1 MKNDLIENRINASSL
16 FSLYGELLTENQKK
30 IVSAYY
36 LYDLSLSEIAS
47 EEGISRAGVSEA
59 LKSALLKMKE
69 YEAKLHLLEKNES
82 LKKKIGEAQGIQD
95 TKQRLEAYERI
106 GEEIQDGI

>member
-36 LYDLSLSEIAS
+36 LY
-47 EEGISRAGVSEA
+47 
-59 LKSALLKMKE
+59 LLV
-69 YEAKLHLLEKNES
+69 LVRNHV
-82 LKKKIGEAQGIQD
+82 
-95 TKQRLEAYERI
+95 
-106 GEEIQDGI
+106 